1 MDRKKVISI
10 IETGKVVA
18 IIRKVPRD
26 VAYGIAAALAEGGIH
41 ALEFTAETPL
51 IADIIADVKKR
62 LPASIAVGAG
72 TVLDAET
79 ARVLLLAGA
88 DFVVT
93 PTLNKKTIELCVR
106 YGKPVIPGAMTPT
119 EILTAYEG
127 GADLVKVFPAGPL
140 GPDYL
145 RSIKGPLPHIPLMAT
160 GGISAANAR
169 QFLQAGT
176 TALGV
181 GGSLIPTSAVETR
194 DYKAVE
200 ESARDLM
207 KVVLGP

>member
-1 MDRKKVISI
+1 M
-10 IETGKVVA
+10 
-18 IIRKVPRD
+18 
-26 VAYGIAAALAEGGIH
+26 
-41 ALEFTAETPL
+41 
-51 IADIIADVKKR
+51 
-62 LPASIAVGAG
+62 
-72 TVLDAET
+72 LDAET

-181 GGSLIPTSAVETR
+181 EDR
-194 DYKAVE
+194 
-200 ESARDLM
+200 
-207 KVVLGP
+207 